1 VANPVRLCS
10 SELTPIAAEGTRHL
24 GRMENVEDRQPI
36 HEIQV
41 VGGDDPGDGHAL
53 VVADEVGSLAPEGV
67 DQVDDVAG

>member
-1 VANPVRLCS
+1 
-10 SELTPIAAEGTRHL
+10 
-24 GRMENVEDRQPI
+24 MENVEDRQPI